1 MSFLL
6 AAIESL
12 KPIWSISEIFRYSG
26 GCSWLGILNIIK
38 HKGKDWLTHINSI
51 TNLADQKGNI
61 HFLYSL
67 HMALLPR

>member
-6 AAIESL
+6 AAIGSL

-26 GCSWLGILNIIK
+26 ECSWLGILNIIK

-51 TNLADQKGNI
+51 TNLADQLKTLI
-61 HFLYSL
+61 DSMLK
-67 HMALLPR
+67 